1 MIHFKYI
8 YILFIILIIIL
19 FHSKNIDLTIKETYE
34 DTTSC
39 NYCTRK
45 RMIHNCDSCDSIEN
59 FNQVDLKTNQVN
71 LKTKTNRVTFDLTP
85 HTFYY

>member
-45 RMIHNCDSCDSIEN
+45 RRRHDECDSCDSIEN
-59 FNQVDLKTNQVN
+59 FNQVN